1 MDQAVTH
8 SWVASPTSAEH
19 AARSHLRARLGNRR
33 SWLFLAVLWAASGLG
48 MALVTDEAPS
58 SAGRAVW
65 GFTSVTTIWVLV
77 LPVVLWLTH
86 RANRRRFGVRL
97 APGAEL
103 TSRFGP
109 SSVELAGELSRS
121 ELAFADL
128 EHVERV
134 GGWVHLRQVGSPLT
148 LVWPGE
154 LFPDH
159 ELDRMRQVVT
169 ERSRLG

>member
-1 MDQAVTH
+1 MDHVVTRR
-8 SWVASPTSAEH
+8 WVASPTAAEH

-33 SWLFLAVLWAASGLG
+33 SWLFLAVLWLVSGLG
-48 MALVTDEAPS
+48 LSIVTDEAPS
-58 SAGRAVW
+58 VAGRAAW
-65 GFTSVTTIWVLV
+65 GYASVTVIWLFV

-97 APGAEL
+97 GPGAEL

-148 LVWPGE
+148 LIWPGD
-154 LFPDH
+154 LFPDR
-159 ELDRMRQVVT
+159 ELDRMRQAIT
-169 ERSRLG
+169 ERRR